1 LKGERIKFSLKDIV
15 FIMFSPVDQIKERLN
30 IVDVVSMYVAL
41 TPAGKNFKGKSPF
54 KQEKTPSFYVS
65 PDKGLYHCFSTG
77 KGGDMFTF
85 VQEMEGLDFKGS
97 LKVLA
102 DKAGVS
108 LKNFNPKEKE
118 DKDRLY
124 EIMEE
129 ATKIFEDLLARHP
142 EVLEYI
148 KNRGIE
154 DANIKDFR
162 IGYVP
167 DGWRNLYDKL
177 REKFKDDDLSLVGLV
192 KKTEKGVYDTFRDRI
207 MFPICDSSGRVIAFS
222 GRIFKDDGKSGKYVN
237 SPDTPLFNKSDVL
250 FAIDKAKNYIRKY
263 NFTTIVEGQFDV
275 ISLHQAGFKNTVAV
289 SGTALADGLIGKDK
303 QVNNLGVIKRLS
315 NNLVLAF
322 DSDTAGVNAAKRSA
336 HIGMSL
342 GMDVKVVDITEGK
355 DPADFLKDFGK
366 DAWSKILK
374 AAEHVI
380 IFYVNKIKQTSKDE
394 REVGRKIKEE
404 VLPLLLELPSDIE
417 KSFFIKKISEITNI
431 SESYIVSDLKKI
443 KTDLKP
449 KSLSEEE
456 NKPAEV
462 GQPAPTDDV
471 IEKEI
476 WGIYVNKEKSEAVKN
491 KIESIVGVEGFIKM
505 EERYKDR
512 ESEFIFGEKD
522 YISGEEE
529 TFKNFRNYYIRKR
542 IASIKEEIKK
552 AESEGDEKTADELT
566 KELNNL
572 GKEKDVINN
581 SRFTINN

>member
-1 LKGERIKFSLKDIV
+1 
-15 FIMFSPVDQIKERLN
+15 MFSPVDQIKERLN

-54 KQEKTPSFYVS
+54 KQERTPSFYVS

-118 DKDRLY
+118 EKDKLY
-124 EIMEE
+124 EMMEE
-129 ATKIFEDLLARHP
+129 ATKVFEDFLSKSS

-154 DANIKDFR
+154 EATIKDFR

-177 REKFKDDDLSLVGLV
+177 RGKFSDKELSLVGLIKV
-192 KKTEKGVYDTFRDRI
+192 TEKGAYDTFRDRI

-394 REVGRKIKEE
+394 REVGRRIKEE

-431 SESYIVSDLKKI
+431 SESYIISDLKKV
-443 KTDLKP
+443 KTETKAP
-449 KSLSEEE
+449 AKNE
-456 NKPAEV
+456 NLPQEIVTKD
-462 GQPAPTDDV
+462 QNITDNI

-476 WGIYVNKEKSEAVKN
+476 WGIYINKDKSEEVKN
-491 KIESIVGVEGFIKM
+491 KIIEIVGEEGFGQIQEKF
-505 EERYKDR
+505 KDR
-512 ESEFIFGEKD
+512 ESEFIFGDKD
-522 YISGEEE
+522 YLAGIDE
-529 TFKNFRNYYIRKR
+529 TFQNFRYRNILKK
-542 IASIKEEIKK
+542 ITEKENERRK
-552 AESEGDEKTADELT
+552 AESVGDEKRADELT
-566 KELNNL
+566 LELVNL
-572 GKEKDVINN
+572 GKERDKINN
-581 SRFTINN
+581 SRFTINK

>member
-1 LKGERIKFSLKDIV
+1 
-15 FIMFSPVDQIKERLN
+15 MFSPVDQIKERLN
-30 IVDVVSMYVAL
+30 IVDVVSMYVPL
-41 TPAGKNFKGKSPF
+41 TPAGKNYKGKSPF
-54 KQEKTPSFYVS
+54 KQERTPSFYVS

-118 DKDRLY
+118 EKDKLY

-129 ATKIFEDLLARHP
+129 ATKIFEDFLSKSG

-154 DANIKDFR
+154 DATIKDFR

-177 REKFKDDDLSLVGLV
+177 RDKFSDKEISLVGLIKV
-192 KKTEKGVYDTFRDRI
+192 TEKGAYDTFRDRI

-275 ISLHQAGFKNTVAV
+275 ISLHQAGFRNTVAV

-394 REVGRKIKEE
+394 RDVGRRIKEE

-443 KTDLKP
+443 KVEVKP
-449 KSLSEEE
+449 KSTEEE
-456 NKPAEV
+456 IRPQEV
-462 GQPAPTDDV
+462 RKETPIDDV

-476 WGIYVNKEKSEAVKN
+476 WGIYINKEKSQEVKN
-491 KIESIVGVEGFIKM
+491 KIESIVGPEGFIQM
-505 EERYKDR
+505 EEKYKDR
-512 ESEFIFGEKD
+512 ESEFIFDEKD
-522 YISGEEE
+522 YVLGENE
-529 TFKNFRNYYIRKR
+529 TFNNFKNYYIRKR
-542 IASIKEEIKK
+542 IANIKEEIKK
-552 AESEGDEKTADELT
+552 AESESDDRKADELT
-566 KELNNL
+566 KELENL

-581 SRFTINN
+581 SRYSVNN

>member
-1 LKGERIKFSLKDIV
+1 
-15 FIMFSPVDQIKERLN
+15 MFSPVDQIKERLN
-30 IVDVVSMYVAL
+30 IVDVVSMYIPL
-41 TPAGKNFKGKSPF
+41 TPAGKNYKGKSPF
-54 KQEKTPSFYVS
+54 KQERTPSFYVS

-118 DKDRLY
+118 EKDRLY

-129 ATKIFEDLLARHP
+129 ATKIFEDFLSKSP
-142 EVLEYI
+142 EVLEYVRG
-148 KNRGIE
+148 RGIQ
-154 DANIKDFR
+154 DATIKDFR
-162 IGYVP
+162 IGYAP
-167 DGWRNLYDKL
+167 DGWRSLYDKL
-177 REKFKDDDLSLVGLV
+177 REKWKDEDLSLVGLV

-207 MFPICDSSGRVIAFS
+207 MFPINDSSGRVIAFS

-250 FAIDKAKNYIRKY
+250 FGIDKAKNYIRKY

-275 ISLHQAGFKNTVAV
+275 ISLHQAGFRNTVAV
-289 SGTALADGLIGKDK
+289 SGTALADSLIGKDK

-374 AAEHVI
+374 EAEHVI

-394 REVGRKIKEE
+394 REVGRRIKED
-404 VLPLLLELPSDIE
+404 VLPLLSELPSDIE

-431 SESYIVSDLKKI
+431 SESYIISDLKKVNLE
-443 KTDLKP
+443 LKP
-449 KSLSEEE
+449 KPKNEAETAPLE
-456 NKPAEV
+456 NQKPTLV
-462 GQPAPTDDV
+462 DDV

-476 WGIYVNKEKSEAVKN
+476 WGIYVNKEKSEAVKS
-491 KIESIVGVEGFIKM
+491 KIESIIGADGFLKM

-522 YISGEEE
+522 YVSGEEE
-529 TFKNFRNYYIRKR
+529 TFNNFKNYYIRKR
-542 IASIKEEIKK
+542 IVAIKEEIKK
-552 AESEGDEKTADELT
+552 AESEGDEKKADDLT
-566 KELNNL
+566 KELANL

-581 SRFTINN
+581 SRFNINN

>member
-1 LKGERIKFSLKDIV
+1 
-15 FIMFSPVDQIKERLN
+15 MFSPVDQIKERLN
-30 IVDVVSMYVAL
+30 IVDVVSMYMTL
-41 TPAGKNFKGKSPF
+41 TSAGKNYKGKSPF
-54 KQEKTPSFYVS
+54 KQERTPSFYVS

-108 LKNFNPKEKE
+108 LQNFNPKEKE
-118 DKDRLY
+118 EKDKLF

-129 ATKIFEDLLARHP
+129 ATKVFEGFLSKNE
-142 EVLEYI
+142 EVKLYI

-154 DANIKDFR
+154 ESTVKDFR
-162 IGYVP
+162 IGYAP

-177 REKFKDDDLSLVGLV
+177 KDKYSDKDLALVGLV

-250 FAIDKAKNYIRKY
+250 FGIDKAKNYIRKY

-289 SGTALADGLIGKDK
+289 SGTALADGLVGKDK

-315 NNLVLAF
+315 NNVVLAF
-322 DSDTAGVNAAKRSA
+322 DSDTAGINAAKRSA
-336 HIGMSL
+336 HIGMAL
-342 GMDVKVVDITEGK
+342 GMDVKIVDITEGK

-366 DAWSKILK
+366 DAWSKILRE
-374 AAEHVI
+374 AEHVI
-380 IFYVNKIKQTSKDE
+380 VFYTKKIKQQAKEE
-394 REVGRKIKEE
+394 REVGRRIKEE
-404 VLPLLLELPSDIE
+404 VLPLISELESEIE
-417 KSFFIKKISEITNI
+417 KSFFIKKISELANI
-431 SESYIVSDLKKI
+431 SESYIVSDLQKIKKI
-443 KTDLKP
+443 DKPETEKAEEKQKP
-449 KSLSEEE
+449 KNQNTEE
-456 NKPAEV
+456 
-462 GQPAPTDDV
+462 V

-476 WGIYVNKEKSEAVKN
+476 WGIYVNKEKPEEFKE
-491 KIESIVGVEGFIKM
+491 KIIKIVGQKNFDLM
-505 EERYKDR
+505 EEKYKDK

-522 YISGEEE
+522 YIIGEKEA
-529 TFKNFRNYYIRKR
+529 FKNFEHQNIRKK
-542 IASIKEEIKK
+542 ILTIKEEIKK
-552 AESEGDEKTADELT
+552 AEELGDEKRADELT
-566 KELNNL
+566 KELDDL

-581 SRFTINN
+581 SRYSNS

>member
-1 LKGERIKFSLKDIV
+1 
-15 FIMFSPVDQIKERLN
+15 MFSPVDQIKERLN
-30 IVDVVSMYVAL
+30 IVDVVSMYVPL
-41 TPAGKNFKGKSPF
+41 TSAGKNYKGKSPF
-54 KQEKTPSFYVS
+54 KQERTPSFYVS

-85 VQEMEGLDFKGS
+85 VQEMEGLDFKGA

-102 DKAGVS
+102 DKAGIS
-108 LKNFNPKEKE
+108 LQNWSPKEKE
-118 DKDRLY
+118 EKDNLY
-124 EIMEE
+124 EIMES
-129 ATKIFEDLLARHP
+129 ATKIFEELLTKHS

-154 DANIKDFR
+154 DSTIKDFR
-162 IGYVP
+162 IGYAP

-177 REKFKDDDLSLVGLV
+177 KDKYSDKDLSLAGLV

-275 ISLHQAGFKNTVAV
+275 IALHQAGFKNTVAV

-303 QVNNLGVIKRLS
+303 QINNLGVVKRLS

-342 GMDVKVVDITEGK
+342 GMDVKVLDITEGK

-374 AAEHVI
+374 EAEHVI
-380 IFYVNKIKQTSKDE
+380 LFYVKKIKQSAKDE
-394 REVGRKIKEE
+394 REVGRRIKEE
-404 VLPLLLELPSDIE
+404 VLPLILELPSDIE

-443 KTDLKP
+443 KSEVKAPPSTETP
-449 KSLSEEE
+449 KEEVKKQTI
-456 NKPAEV
+456 N
-462 GQPAPTDDV
+462 DDV
-471 IEKEI
+471 VEREI
-476 WGIYVNKEKSEAVKN
+476 WGIYINKDKSIDVKN
-491 KIESIVGVEGFIKM
+491 KILEIVGEHSFSSM
-505 EERYKDR
+505 EQKYKDR

-522 YISGEEE
+522 YLLGEEE
-529 TFKNFRNYYIRKR
+529 TFKNFRYKNILKKITERENER
-542 IASIKEEIKK
+542 KK
-552 AESEGDEKTADELT
+552 AESLGDESRADELT
-566 KELNNL
+566 IELDNL
-572 GKEKDVINN
+572 GKERDKINN
-581 SRFTINN
+581 SRHTLNK